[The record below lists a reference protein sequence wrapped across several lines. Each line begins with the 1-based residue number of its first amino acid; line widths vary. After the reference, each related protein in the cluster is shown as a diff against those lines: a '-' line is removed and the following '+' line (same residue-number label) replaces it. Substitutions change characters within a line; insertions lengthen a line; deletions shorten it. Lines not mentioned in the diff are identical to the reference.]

1 MNRSREVMEV
11 DMSLMKLVQQI
22 FTVSAD
28 LIDDWEAFFPAMHLI
43 WERHSDEIFP
53 YELCENID
61 NLKSIIVALEGLAN
75 EVKEKKTVVYGIE
88 GEA

>member
-1 MNRSREVMEV
+1 MNRNREVMAV
-11 DMSLMKLVQQI
+11 DMNLMKLVQQI
-22 FTVSAD
+22 FAVSAE
-28 LIDDWEAFFPAMHLI
+28 LLDDWDEFFPAMHLL
-43 WERHSDEIFP
+43 WDKHSDEIFP

-75 EVKEKKTVVYGIE
+75 EVKEKKPVVYGIE